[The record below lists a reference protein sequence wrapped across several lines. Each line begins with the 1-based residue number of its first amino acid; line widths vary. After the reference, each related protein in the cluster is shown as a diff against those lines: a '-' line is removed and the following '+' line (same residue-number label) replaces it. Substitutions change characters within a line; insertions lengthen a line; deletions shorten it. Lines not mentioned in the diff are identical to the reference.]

1 MDRDDRVKIRAFVEG
16 LLAEHDDRAPF
27 GDDDPLVNTGR
38 LDSFAV
44 VKLVMFLES
53 EYAVDFA
60 RIEFDPQRL
69 DSVSG
74 IADVIAE
81 WRGLA

>member
-1 MDRDDRVKIRAFVEG
+1 MDRDDRIKIRAFVES

-44 VKLVMFLES
+44 VKLVMFLET
-53 EYAVDFA
+53 EYGVDFS

-74 IADVIAE
+74 IAGVIAE
-81 WRGLA
+81 WRSLV